1 MMHPEEKI
9 MRIFAPIRI
18 AAWLVSALLLAL
30 SVPASRADDTL
41 TIDTPSGPVAFT
53 IELALT
59 PEEQARGLMFRNS
72 LAERHGMLF
81 DFGAEREVN
90 MWMKNTL
97 IPLDML
103 FIRADGTI
111 HHIAAQTEPLS
122 LDVIGSGGDVK
133 AVLEIAGGA
142 AKTLG
147 IAQGAK
153 VHHAIFSGSQ

>member
-81 DFGAEREVN
+81 DFGAEREPGATT
-90 MWMKNTL
+90 KSRT
-97 IPLDML
+97 
-103 FIRADGTI
+103 
-111 HHIAAQTEPLS
+111 PLS
-122 LDVIGSGGDVK
+122 AHTWMASSISGK
-133 AVLEIAGGA
+133 MPSLIACRDGN
-142 AKTLG
+142 
-147 IAQGAK
+147 
-153 VHHAIFSGSQ
+153 